1 MPERPNTHTYVVVFW
16 QTSVTYSVTRFGEIS
31 PLWQNFKSFWAPFWL
46 AYYVIGKPL
55 YLPTLTF
62 LCYRVNFFAVKDQR
76 LNNSNMVTLVTY
88 LIGAPRF
95 VRKHWVL
102 IHRGFDQDGSSFM
115 IWTIFLKTHS
125 EGLQDWP
132 QNAERD
138 GILFKKCGSNNILYV
153 ESDQLKHSMRF

>member
-1 MPERPNTHTYVVVFW
+1 MRKTLIRTMPERPNTHTYVVVFW

-102 IHRGFDQDGSSFM
+102 IHRGFRPRWVIFYDLNYFSEDSFRGFTRLAAKCRKRWNLIQKM
-115 IWTIFLKTHS
+115 W
-125 EGLQDWP
+125 LQ
-132 QNAERD
+132 
-138 GILFKKCGSNNILYV
+138 
-153 ESDQLKHSMRF
+153 